1 MRYQTVKDVLEHA
14 RQLHK
19 QISSFY
25 KQLSHRQHQE
35 RVKMLLDYLIRHETN
50 LEQML
55 QRFEQDKDQTIWDE
69 WFQFAPDDKL
79 KQALAGAVVHA
90 DMSVDEVV
98 SLALQLDDYFINMYR
113 DMSVNASSAAVKTVF
128 ENSLAFEEHEKIRTV
143 RTALELN
150 DF

>member
-19 QISSFY
+19 QITSFY
-25 KQLSHRQHQE
+25 KQLANRQHQE
-35 RVKMLLDYLIRHETN
+35 RVKMLLDYLVRHETH

-55 QRFEQDKDQTIWDE
+55 SRFEQDKDQTIWNE

-79 KQALAGAVVHA
+79 QQALTGAVVHA
-90 DMSVDEVV
+90 DMSVDEVI

-113 DMSVNASSAAVKTVF
+113 DMAVNASSASVKAVF
-128 ENSLAFEEHEKIRTV
+128 ENLLAFEEQEKIRTV